1 MHRQSL
7 SLSHPIDLSKADAG
21 LLSPAVASASD
32 ALQIQGLS
40 KSFGKTP
47 VLNGLDL
54 QVPRGSVYA
63 LLGRNGAGKSTL
75 IQLMLGILQPT
86 AGQIRVL
93 GLDPVRDG
101 VELRQRVGYIPER
114 LPMYDWMTVQETLR
128 FVSPHYRNWS
138 MEDEARLVTT
148 FRLDRTKKIRELSRG
163 NVALLA
169 LVIAMAHD
177 PELVLLDEC
186 TSGMDAIA
194 RSEFDRTVIDALHG
208 SNRTVFFASHQ
219 IHEIERFCDWVG
231 VLHNGRLLLQAPVD
245 TLKASIKMLRVT
257 GMNEDENALTRSP
270 NVLMARTAG
279 REWLITVRDCDEMTP
294 PTKFLG
300 GVVTEAID
308 LSLEEIFVALVAKEE
323 AFA

>member
-7 SLSHPIDLSKADAG
+7 SISHPIDLSKADAG
-21 LLSPAVASASD
+21 LLSPTLASAPD
-32 ALQIQGLS
+32 ALRIHGLS
-40 KSFGKTP
+40 KSFGKTS
-47 VLNGLDL
+47 VLKELDL
-54 QVPRGSVYA
+54 DVPRGSVYA

-114 LPMYDWMTVQETLR
+114 LPMYDWMTVEETLR

-138 MEDEARLVTT
+138 MEDESRLVTT
-148 FRLDRTKKIRELSRG
+148 FRLDRTKKVRELSRG
-163 NVALLA
+163 NIALLA

-231 VLHNGRLLLQAPVD
+231 ILHNGRLLLQAPVD
-245 TLKASIKMLRVT
+245 SIKGSVKMLRVA
-257 GMNEDENALTRSP
+257 GMDEEEATLRQSP
-270 NVLMARTAG
+270 NVLTARSAG
-279 REWLITVRDCDEMTP
+279 REWLITVQDYDEMTP
-294 PTKFLG
+294 PKTFFSGSVK
-300 GVVTEAID
+300 EAVD

-323 AFA
+323 GRA

>member
-7 SLSHPIDLSKADAG
+7 SLSHPIDLSKGDAG
-21 LLSPAVASASD
+21 LLSPAIASAPD
-32 ALQIQGLS
+32 ALRIQGLA
-40 KSFGKTP
+40 KSFGKTS
-47 VLNGLDL
+47 VLKDLDL
-54 QVPRGSVYA
+54 DVPRGSVYA

-86 AGQIRVL
+86 AGQIRML
-93 GLDPVRDG
+93 GLDPARDG

-114 LPMYDWMTVQETLR
+114 LPMYDWMTVEETLR

-138 MEDEARLVTT
+138 REDETRLVTT
-148 FRLDRTKKIRELSRG
+148 FRLDRTKKVRELSRG
-163 NVALLA
+163 NIALLA

-219 IHEIERFCDWVG
+219 IHEIERLCDWVG
-231 VLHNGRLLLQAPVD
+231 ILHNGRLLLQAPVE
-245 TLKASIKMLRVT
+245 TLKSSVKMLRVT
-257 GMNEDENALTRSP
+257 GMDKDENALAQSP
-270 NVLMARTAG
+270 NVLKAQTSG
-279 REWLITVRDCDEMTP
+279 REWLITVQDYDEMTP
-294 PTKFLG
+294 PVKFFG
-300 GVVTEAID
+300 GVVKEAID
-308 LSLEEIFVALVAKEE
+308 LTLEEIFVALVAKEE
-323 AFA
+323 ARI